1 MNSINVYRM
10 IYNHYSKW
18 GISLTAQQEKPGP
31 LKTEDVRKTV
41 LSAIENSLESGQNPS
56 EILKESDLTQEG
68 TQWGMPE
75 MNNPDDR
82 QMKMQ
87 LVQWIMKSDQM
98 QEALNLFRS
107 SSGLTVEQIPEEE
120 AQTDLYSLILGIT
133 QVEADFQ

>member
-1 MNSINVYRM
+1 M

-68 TQWGMPE
+68 TRWGMPE
-75 MNNPDDR
+75 TSNQDEQQR
-82 QMKMQ
+82 KEQ
-87 LVQWIMKSDQM
+87 LVEWIMQSDQM
-98 QEALNLFRS
+98 QEALNLFRN
-107 SSGLTVEQIPEEE
+107 SSGLSVEQIPEEE
-120 AQTDLYSLILGIT
+120 AQTDLYSLIQGIT